1 MEWAIVVLSIC
12 LIVAIYIIL
21 NILKKH
27 DRLEDT
33 VLHQDDII
41 KESNDMFKIAQE
53 QMKAADSRGGFESDD
68 EVGQVFTIIKNIIS
82 LLEGELESKKW

>member
-1 MEWAIVVLSIC
+1 MEWIIVILSVC
-12 LIVAIYIIL
+12 LITAIYIIL
-21 NILKKH
+21 NMLKKH

-41 KESNDMFKIAQE
+41 RDSNDMFKIAQE
-53 QMKAADSRGGFESDD
+53 QMKAADSKGGFESDD
-68 EVGQVFTIIKNIIS
+68 EVGQVFTSIKNIIS